1 MSEQTTSTV
10 HGATGTTHPS
20 RATVPASDDM
30 PVPDEVPVPD
40 RVPDPRPAPMSTLE
54 DPTFDEVLEGSLLRC
69 VFQPLVDLDTGETLG
84 HEALLRGPRGTAWE
98 SPLELLAAA
107 RGAGRLPE
115 LELASI
121 GIAVRAAAAQ
131 PGRRP
136 VTLFVNVEPSTV
148 TDGLAVVL
156 EAVADRPA
164 HVQVVVEITERAL
177 AVDPAGVL
185 AGAERLRPAGCAIA
199 LDDVG
204 AEPAS
209 LAFIP
214 ILRPEIVKLDLGLLR
229 TLDDP
234 MTITVA
240 GAVRAYAEVSGAE
253 VVAEGIEV
261 EEDLVRA
268 MVLGATLGQGWLWGR
283 PDETFGTA
291 VPHPERFAARLVEPL
306 LRATP
311 FELIRDCRQI
321 RRAPKRLLL
330 PISHTLE
337 LTAMQSAVPP
347 LLLSCFQRAHHLTP
361 RTAARYADL
370 ATRLPFVGAL
380 ARDLSP
386 EPAPAVRGTSLEER
400 DPLSREWTVVV
411 LGAHESTALI
421 AREVAP
427 TPGQPSGVQEDGERP
442 FDFVVTHDRDLVTA
456 AALALVGRLTPAL

>member
-1 MSEQTTSTV
+1 MSKHTTSAV
-10 HGATGTTHPS
+10 PGTT
-20 RATVPASDDM
+20 VPTLPARTSV
-30 PVPDEVPVPD
+30 PVLDEVPAQ
-40 RVPDPRPAPMSTLE
+40 RPAPSGKHE
-54 DPTFDEVLEGSLLRC
+54 EPTFDDVLGQSLLRC
-69 VFQPLVDLDTGETLG
+69 VFQPLVDLDSGETLG

-98 SPLELLAAA
+98 SPLNLLAAA
-107 RGAGRLPE
+107 RDAGRLPE
-115 LELASI
+115 LERVSI
-121 GIAVRAAAAQ
+121 SMAVRAAQAQ
-131 PGRRP
+131 SGGRP

-156 EAVADRPA
+156 EAVADRAA

-185 AGAERLRPAGCAIA
+185 AGAERLRAAGCAIA

-204 AEPAS
+204 VEPAS

-283 PDETFGTA
+283 PDETFGNATA
-291 VPHPERFAARLVEPL
+291 RPERFAARPVEPL

-311 FELIRDCRQI
+311 FQLIRDCRQI

-330 PISHTLE
+330 PISRTLE
-337 LTAMQSAVPP
+337 LAAMQSTVPP
-347 LLLSCFQRAHHLTP
+347 LLLSSFQHAHHLTP

-380 ARDLSP
+380 AQNLTA
-386 EPAPAVRGTSLEER
+386 EPAPAVRGTALEQQ

-427 TPGQPSGVQEDGERP
+427 TPEQPLAVLEDGERP

-456 AALALVGRLTPAL
+456 AALALVGRLTPAPEA